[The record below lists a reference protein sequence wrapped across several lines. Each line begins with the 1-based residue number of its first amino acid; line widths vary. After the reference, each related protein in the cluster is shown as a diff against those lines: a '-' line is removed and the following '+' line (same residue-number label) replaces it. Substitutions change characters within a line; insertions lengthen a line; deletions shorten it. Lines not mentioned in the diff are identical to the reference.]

1 MSTTPAPSP
10 DRSTAAETAEHF
22 FEQIGLRSVDVAAL
36 KRSGT
41 ITQETRGRSTVISK
55 LRYRLAG
62 RQIVKYLGIDQDFVR
77 RVGEQLETLQAA
89 DRRCRRLRRL
99 AAETRS
105 VLREVR
111 DRLRPALREAGFTFH
126 GQVIRR
132 SRSND
137 DRQEKTR

>member
-1 MSTTPAPSP
+1 M
-10 DRSTAAETAEHF
+10 
-22 FEQIGLRSVDVAAL
+22 
-36 KRSGT
+36 
-41 ITQETRGRSTVISK
+41 ISK